1 MSDTKSEIKTYTP
14 WEEHHDTIFVDW
26 ADKAACF
33 KWLHNKSYLK
43 YSMKRN
49 MYTIPVII
57 MSTLTG
63 TANFALERVPD
74 DYKPYCSVAIG
85 SINILAGIITTIAQF
100 LKLNELTESHRVAS
114 IAWDKFHRT
123 VRIELI
129 KSPDERVDVAY
140 FMKTTRDEYDRLM
153 ETCPPLDKDIISS
166 FKQHLTSSKD
176 KKEMAKKL
184 KIYNNLIKPEI
195 FNEIHSLKEVTYKT
209 KNLSIEEQERSKIE
223 KVLVEKEMYK
233 ENLLKV
239 RNFNTQFQLKY
250 SRRPSLEEI
259 NTNLKD
265 IDPVELKYIV
275 DDVANEEV

>member
-85 SINILAGIITTIAQF
+85 SINKLAGIITTIAQF